1 MLFAQENR
9 IDVDMSLSY
18 LLWQWKRLFC
28 KDFSVTNESGQPRAS
43 MNCVFTCGD
52 NAFIILEYNICCYFT
67 YEHFVCVVIQ
77 YNNVTVSYD
86 KSNDEKKIYYS

>member
-1 MLFAQENR
+1 
-9 IDVDMSLSY
+9 
-18 LLWQWKRLFC
+18 
-28 KDFSVTNESGQPRAS
+28 
-43 MNCVFTCGD
+43 MNCVFTCDD